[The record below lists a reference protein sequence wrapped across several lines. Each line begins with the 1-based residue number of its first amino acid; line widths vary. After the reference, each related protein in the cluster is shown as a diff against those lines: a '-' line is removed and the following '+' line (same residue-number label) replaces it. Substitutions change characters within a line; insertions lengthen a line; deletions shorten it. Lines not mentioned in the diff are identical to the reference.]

1 MKRKHHLQSF
11 LSVCNIRL
19 LSATARPAGKRL
31 LEQFAVSFFQTI
43 YLTKKRVNF
52 TQDRVF
58 LSLN

>member
-1 MKRKHHLQSF
+1 MRKQHLQSF

-19 LSATARPAGKRL
+19 LSATARHAGKRL

-52 TQDRVF
+52 TQDRIL